1 MKLYEKYLNEQ
12 DNVEIDEYLSDL
24 EEAVFD
30 LINSLDEDQFNEDQQ
45 DIIDDILEL
54 TEDDSEYIDEEI
66 NEVQRERVVRSGKK
80 IRRLKRK
87 PGYKVK
93 NGRYVKISSS
103 EKRARSKA
111 AKKGARKRKPQR
123 SSIQRKRKKSLRR
136 R

>member
-1 MKLYEKYLNEQ
+1 LEEE
-12 DNVEIDEYLSDL
+12 DIEIDEYLSDL

-30 LINSLDEDQFNEDQQ
+30 LIDSLDEDQLNEDQQ

-54 TEDDSEYIDEEI
+54 TEDESDDIDDELDEA
-66 NEVQRERVVRSGKK
+66 RTERVVRGGKK
-80 IRRLKRK
+80 VRKLKRK

>member
-66 NEVQRERVVRSGKK
+66 NEVQRERVVRGGKK
-80 IRRLKRK
+80 VRKLKRK

-103 EKRARSKA
+103 EKRKRSRG
-111 AKKGARKRKPQR
+111 AKKGARKRKSQK
-123 SSIQRKRKKSLRR
+123 SSIERKRKRSMKKR
-136 R
+136 